1 MSAGPMANKL
11 TYQKQS
17 ERGLTSTKPN
27 PALFRNSSAIWDGPV
42 AGA

>member
-27 PALFRNSSAIWDGPV
+27 PALFRNDGPV